1 MTLASSL
8 AAALESARLFDE
20 TKRQKADADER
31 AAELALINSVQQGLA
46 QNMDMQAMYELVG
59 DRLHDIFASEV
70 VDIATF
76 DHAAGTMQYRY
87 NLEHDQRFPN
97 IEMPLRESEINL
109 ELLRD
114 PAPILIGD
122 VSVWQEE
129 RGVVLGVPQGEPM
142 VSLLVAPMLSG
153 GELRGRITLQ
163 SLQTDAFTQGDVRLL
178 TTLAASLS
186 VALDNARLFEE
197 TKRRAA
203 ELAIVNDVQR
213 SLAAQLD
220 PQSMYELV
228 GERASDVFDTQVVD
242 ITVFNL
248 EAGVMRSSF
257 TLERGVRFPAVDRP
271 IMGVRRRVLE
281 TREPIVINEDW
292 VARAAEVEQPAQI
305 LGEVPQSAMFVPLLA
320 GENILGVISLQNLD
334 REHAFS
340 DRDVALLTTL
350 AASLSVALETARLI
364 EETRKRV
371 AELATINSVG
381 EALTTEVELAPL
393 LAIVG
398 EKLRDAF
405 TADIAYIALLDEE
418 RGQIEFPYYV
428 EDGRHDPQESLP
440 FGEGL
445 YVADHPGAQDDP
457 HEPRRGGRP
466 GEGVV
471 GTRARSFLGVPI
483 LAGDQAGH
491 RRHQRAEHHGR
502 GPLHRG

>member
-1 MTLASSL
+1 M
-8 AAALESARLFDE
+8 
-20 TKRQKADADER
+20 
-31 AAELALINSVQQGLA
+31 
-46 QNMDMQAMYELVG
+46 
-59 DRLHDIFASEV
+59 
-70 VDIATF
+70 
-76 DHAAGTMQYRY
+76 
-87 NLEHDQRFPN
+87 
-97 IEMPLRESEINL
+97 
-109 ELLRD
+109 
-114 PAPILIGD
+114 
-122 VSVWQEE
+122 
-129 RGVVLGVPQGEPM
+129 
-142 VSLLVAPMLSG
+142 
-153 GELRGRITLQ
+153 
-163 SLQTDAFTQGDVRLL
+163 QTDAFHAGDVRLL
-178 TTLAASLS
+178 TALAASLS

-281 TREPIVINEDW
+281 TREPIVIDEDW
-292 VARAAEVEQPAQI
+292 VARAAEVGQPAQI

-371 AELATINSVG
+371 AELATDQQRRRGADRRSG
-381 EALTTEVELAPL
+381 ACPCWQSS
-393 LAIVG
+393 G
-398 EKLRDAF
+398 RSCGPRS
-405 TADIAYIALLDEE
+405 TADIAYIALLDASA
-418 RGQIEFPYYV
+418 
-428 EDGRHDPQESLP
+428 GRSSSPTTSKT
-440 FGEGL
+440 
-445 YVADHPGAQDDP
+445 AATI
-457 HEPRRGGRP
+457 PRNRCRSA
-466 GEGVV
+466 
-471 GTRARSFLGVPI
+471 RA
-483 LAGDQAGH
+483 
-491 RRHQRAEHHGR
+491 
-502 GPLHRG
+502 